1 MGLKIQNIGYIFSSD
16 TEPKTLLVK
25 KIIMNKNSELKYGYL
40 YIIKKSFW
48 WYKWHSKEMSKI
60 KIISLLFHAHV

>member
-25 KIIMNKNSELKYGYL
+25 KIIMSKNSELKYGYL
-40 YIIKKSFW
+40 
-48 WYKWHSKEMSKI
+48 
-60 KIISLLFHAHV
+60 